1 VPIGDSR
8 TCSLV
13 DFAGQQ
19 EFLISHQLLLS
30 SLHTLCLIIQPAP
43 SFESVEHRHHG
54 SWQYWQQFLS
64 SLGDRRRGSLLV
76 GVSQLDKVLTRADNF
91 ISQEFDKIKT
101 QSSGAIMC
109 NEPIRLDYR
118 PEVIAD
124 TIYRVKEALT
134 KSTSEVA
141 TSWWV
146 PKSYET
152 LSNIVSDVAKAK
164 SANHE
169 LPMLTLDEL
178 ILECDKFCEKYP
190 ESSALMAKM
199 STDSQLLQKAI
210 EYLEAVGDIMQ
221 AGDQILIDP
230 IGWFS
235 SFLSHFI
242 KDDLAVTTIQID
254 NSDLRRQRGLVLL
267 ADVIEALAHEYV
279 SPHEHITQ
287 IMELLC
293 ELELCVPLCKT
304 GNSFLFPCLLPS
316 LSNTEILGEGL
327 LNCSTL
333 SAIRGHRF
341 RESSGFIPPGLFL
354 GIIARLFQRLAPG
367 TMQPTMM
374 WRDHAILCANN
385 KGTTRV
391 LLRCNLTE
399 SIIDVVAFAPSRE
412 QLFVGAAK
420 GQASIVTWIVH
431 LIKMFLQSYSQLKF
445 DEAWMCTNSLCHGIN
460 EGRYSY
466 QGTEF
471 PLSPRSTRKRKAH
484 DCNTEGCWRFLGV
497 RHSVNAMQLS
507 GSGPGSTQCK
517 ACGTSQVFTLRD
529 KLDG

>member
-1 VPIGDSR
+1 M
-8 TCSLV
+8 
-13 DFAGQQ
+13 
-19 EFLISHQLLLS
+19 
-30 SLHTLCLIIQPAP
+30 
-43 SFESVEHRHHG
+43 
-54 SWQYWQQFLS
+54 
-64 SLGDRRRGSLLV
+64 
-76 GVSQLDKVLTRADNF
+76 LTREDNLV
-91 ISQEFDKIKT
+91 SREFDKIKT
-101 QSSGAIMC
+101 QSSGAITC
-109 NEPIRLDYR
+109 NEPLKLDYH
-118 PEVIAD
+118 PEAITD

-141 TSWWV
+141 ASWWV

-152 LSNIVSDVAKAK
+152 LSNIVSDIAKAK
-164 SANHE
+164 LANHE

-178 ILECDKFCEKYP
+178 ILECNKFCARYP
-190 ESSALMAKM
+190 ERSALMAKM
-199 STDSQLLQKAI
+199 STDSLLLQKAI

-254 NSDLRRQRGLVLL
+254 ISDLRRQRGVVHLS
-267 ADVIEALAHEYV
+267 DIIEALAHEYL
-279 SPHEHITQ
+279 STHEHITQ

-304 GNSFLFPCLLPS
+304 ENLFLFPCLLPS

-327 LNCSTL
+327 LHCSTL
-333 SAIRGHRF
+333 SAVRGHRF

-367 TMQPTMM
+367 TMNPTMM

-385 KGTTRV
+385 KGTRV

-399 SIIDVVAFAPSRE
+399 SVIDVVAFAPSRE

-420 GQASIVTWIVH
+420 GQSSIVNWIVH

-445 DEAWMCTNSLCHGIN
+445 DEFWMCTNPDCHGIN

-471 PLSPRSTRKRKAH
+471 PLSPRSTRKRKPH

-497 RHSVNAMQLS
+497 GHSVNTMQLS
-507 GSGPGSTQCK
+507 GSGPSSTLCK
-517 ACGTSQVFTLRD
+517 ACGMSKFSL
-529 KLDG
+529 